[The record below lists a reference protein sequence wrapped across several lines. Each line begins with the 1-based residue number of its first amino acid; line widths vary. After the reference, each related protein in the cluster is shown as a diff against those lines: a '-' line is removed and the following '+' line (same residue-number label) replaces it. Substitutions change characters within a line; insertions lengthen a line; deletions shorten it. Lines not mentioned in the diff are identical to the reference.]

1 MSEQN
6 HEARIAA
13 LEKRAGILEREL
25 KQANARADKAFQFH
39 LKGLAGLGVQI
50 LGGIGGL
57 QNELLAFER
66 AAASILPEAERK
78 KILQRDSALET
89 DAEKFEALILAAKKT
104 LGIEGPG
111 GSPPA

>member
-50 LGGIGGL
+50 LG
-57 QNELLAFER
+57 
-66 AAASILPEAERK
+66 AAASILPDAERK
-78 KILQRDSALET
+78 KILQRVSALET